1 MRHPNSQSK
10 LYISQDDIRGSVLDN
25 MRPEAQEIMNRFYLE
40 NQLDDQPVYEDIEDG
55 EPSKREPKKHSLIQA
70 IGDVLNNS

>member
-1 MRHPNSQSK
+1 MRHLNSQSK

-25 MRPEAQEIMNRFYLE
+25 MRPEAQEIMNRFYPE
-40 NQLDDQPVYEDIEDG
+40 NQLDDQPVNEDIEDG
-55 EPSKREPKKHSLIQA
+55 EPSKIEPKKHSLIQA